1 MTNAANSDSGN
12 RAAQDPDFVDRL
24 FDLLLSSDET
34 RSQLVNKSDSLGKTI
49 DEMKKQIRQEYGG
62 AAVYVRSRV
71 PQDQLRHQVLS
82 IFNGRNATEIARKLG
97 IGRATVYRLIK
108 QPGRIKA

>member
-1 MTNAANSDSGN
+1 MINSAKRDDHLQASCNG
-12 RAAQDPDFVDRL
+12 DFIDQI
-24 FDLLLSSDET
+24 FDLLLSSDDT
-34 RSQLVNKSDSLGKTI
+34 RSQLTHTSDALGKTV

-62 AAVYVRSRV
+62 ETIYLRSRAS
-71 PQDQLRHQVLS
+71 PDQLRHQVLS